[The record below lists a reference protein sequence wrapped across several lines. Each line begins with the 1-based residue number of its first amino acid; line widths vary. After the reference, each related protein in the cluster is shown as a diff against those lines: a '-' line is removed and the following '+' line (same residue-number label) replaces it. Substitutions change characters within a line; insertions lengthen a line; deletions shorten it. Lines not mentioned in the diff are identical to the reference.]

1 MAPGRGIDHRAPE
14 ADRDDEDLEHQ
25 RHRVHGEVEAD
36 QHPVMALNTG
46 LAEAFVHR
54 LRLTSMS
61 GEAVSARSEE
71 FDELI
76 VGISDELDELIV
88 SVSDEFDDDVS
99 DDDDSDVI
107 RMGRRTVSQAR
118 WVRESRVA
126 GTMQSSLPTAHLNN
140 QIRHDK
146 IN

>member
-1 MAPGRGIDHRAPE
+1 MD
-14 ADRDDEDLEHQ
+14 
-25 RHRVHGEVEAD
+25 
-36 QHPVMALNTG
+36 TG
-46 LAEAFVHR
+46 LEEALMR

-76 VGISDELDELIV
+76 VSISDELIVRNSDEL
-88 SVSDEFDDDVS
+88 DDDVS
-99 DDDDSDVI
+99 DDDDSEVI

-140 QIRHDK
+140 QMRHNEIKIRHFRTSCCGGQYPAS
-146 IN
+146 